1 MINKIEITET
11 ETERF
16 FGTKN
21 GKPVMFEGSL
31 YQGYDEN
38 EYCSFSQI
46 DSSGNMYFSTPMI
59 DYSGGGLTIIE
70 VFDDE
75 DAGDDKNTWYKVGS
89 TGKSLTKIERPENVE
104 AYITAEVLK
113 RNKRKKK
120 V

>member
-1 MINKIEITET
+1 MINKIEIT

-21 GKPVMFEGSL
+21 GKPVMFEGTL

-46 DSSGNMYFSTPMI
+46 DRSGNMYFRTPMV
-59 DYSGGGLTIIE
+59 DYSSGGLTIIE

-75 DAGDDKNTWYKVGS
+75 AAGDDKNTWYKVS
-89 TGKSLTKIERPENVE
+89 PSGKSLTKIERPENVE
-104 AYITAEVLK
+104 AYINAEVLK